1 MKLDSTSSPCS
12 VPTAAAATASVPT
25 PSPASMAFP
34 IVPLPPVLTEKDAAA
49 MLGVPLK
56 SLRQWRYAD
65 ELRGTYTK
73 KGRHILYLSQKLMNS
88 LFQLRG
94 KH

>member
-1 MKLDSTSSPCS
+1 
-12 VPTAAAATASVPT
+12 
-25 PSPASMAFP
+25 
-34 IVPLPPVLTEKDAAA
+34 